1 MMKQTILTLACLLAM
16 VAPSFAQNFAGDKII
31 GTYWVE
37 QDGDKS
43 KVRFSK
49 TGANTY
55 KAQIIWIE
63 KAKDEKGNLRTD
75 MKRNEKHPPVRSS
88 WWRKSP
94 TKTGNGRTER
104 YTTLPEANHS
114 PSTFGSATPRHS
126 A

>member
-16 VAPSFAQNFAGDKII
+16 VAPSFAQNFAGNKII

-55 KAQIIWIE
+55 KAQI
-63 KAKDEKGNLRTD
+63 NPRQ
-75 MKRNEKHPPVRSS
+75 PPRYGRS
-88 WWRKSP
+88 
-94 TKTGNGRTER
+94 E
-104 YTTLPEANHS
+104 
-114 PSTFGSATPRHS
+114 PSYLS
-126 A
+126 